1 MASSVIVGSIMA
13 DQVQPG
19 RGAYTSCKC
28 AARQMAK
35 TLALELAPYAIT
47 VNVVQPGH
55 IATNNNPSK
64 RRPAT
69 IPLGRLGN
77 PRDAA
82 NLVAFLCSPAA
93 SYITARPPAD
103 HCCRLSVLRCP
114 AVGAPRSLDSHR
126 VVCAALAIPR
136 QGSVLNVD
144 GGYTV
149 GMVLPR

>member
-1 MASSVIVGSIMA
+1 MVNGTFACAQAAARAMVEQQQERSNDTGGRIVVVGSIMA
-13 DQVQPG
+13 DQVQAG

-35 TLALELAPYAIT
+35 TLALELAPYNIT

-55 IATNNNPSK
+55 VVTRNNPSK

-69 IPLGRLGN
+69 IPLGRLGD

-82 NLVAFLCSPAA
+82 FMVAFLCSHAA
-93 SYITARPPAD
+93 QYCT
-103 HCCRLSVLRCP
+103 
-114 AVGAPRSLDSHR
+114 
-126 VVCAALAIPR
+126 
-136 QGSVLNVD
+136 GSVFNVD